1 METVWLKLV
10 LEENCKT
17 IGNFDETPI
26 GNFDETRL
34 VNSKYYIPIVLD
46 ELGFIINDSK

>member
-17 IGNFDETPI
+17 IGNF
-26 GNFDETRL
+26 NETRL
-34 VNSKYYIPIVLD
+34 VDSKYYIPIVLD
-46 ELGFIINDSK
+46 ELGFIINKSK